1 MFVKKHFDF
10 AFSEAVTKPEKQNVK
25 QVTVVPTS
33 RPTSTGRPKTAKN
46 DDFIEYVNQP
56 MVGRKWNEHEYYV
69 KAKNDMRKHHHEKVA
84 KVCVFVSSYQC
95 VVLSVSLFSWL
106 FLSLLVIHI
115 QVIYSCA
122 VYKTKTKFLGIVLV
136 DCLCIYHLCLV

>member
-1 MFVKKHFDF
+1 M
-10 AFSEAVTKPEKQNVK
+10 
-25 QVTVVPTS
+25 TVVPTS

-84 KVCVFVSSYQC
+84 KVCVCLFLLISVLYCLCHYLAGCFSLYLSSTFKSSI
-95 VVLSVSLFSWL
+95 VVLFIRQKLNS
-106 FLSLLVIHI
+106 
-115 QVIYSCA
+115 
-122 VYKTKTKFLGIVLV
+122 
-136 DCLCIYHLCLV
+136 